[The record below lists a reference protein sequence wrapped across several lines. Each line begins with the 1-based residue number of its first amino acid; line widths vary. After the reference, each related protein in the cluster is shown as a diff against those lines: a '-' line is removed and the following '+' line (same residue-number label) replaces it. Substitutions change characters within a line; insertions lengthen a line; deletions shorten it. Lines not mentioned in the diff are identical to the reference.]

1 MPMPAR
7 QPDDLLNTSN
17 AAKILDLSVDQIRK
31 LDSQGR
37 LASVRTGL
45 GHRLFKRSDVEKL
58 KAERAKNPP
67 QRGRPS
73 KKKTRKVTKKAA
85 TKRSTKTKP

>member
-1 MPMPAR
+1 MPAR

-31 LDSQGR
+31 LDNQGR

-45 GHRLFKRSDVEKL
+45 GHRLFTRSDVEKL

-67 QRGRPS
+67 RAGRPAKKTHKVS
-73 KKKTRKVTKKAA
+73 KKKTGVRKKK
-85 TKRSTKTKP
+85 